1 MLQRTMSLKEMMDY
15 RPAAAD
21 FALCPEA
28 VTGLMRLC
36 IVAPDKEKAYDF
48 LRHMMNPPYRQL
60 ALRSFDDCLNTVH
73 YDFDGSQASKPT
85 FILMAEYQVITD
97 KPSLQALMETV
108 IETRTDAETDVI
120 ADCFMKSDEGG
131 SCLRIYSHEGQVY
144 AAMLG

>member
-21 FALCPEA
+21 FAQCPEA

-36 IVAPDKEKAYDF
+36 VVAPDKEKAYDF

-85 FILMAEYQVITD
+85 FILMAEYRVITD
-97 KPSLQALMETV
+97 K
-108 IETRTDAETDVI
+108 R
-120 ADCFMKSDEGG
+120 
-131 SCLRIYSHEGQVY
+131 
-144 AAMLG
+144 

>member
-1 MLQRTMSLKEMMDY
+1 M
-15 RPAAAD
+15 
-21 FALCPEA
+21 
-28 VTGLMRLC
+28 
-36 IVAPDKEKAYDF
+36 
-48 LRHMMNPPYRQL
+48 
-60 ALRSFDDCLNTVH
+60 H

-85 FILMAEYQVITD
+85 FILMAEYRVITD

-131 SCLRIYSHEGQVY
+131 SCLRIYSHEGQVH